1 MAPSQLAQLKAALNT
16 AGLSRKTHSKKDKK
30 AYKKGGAR
38 ETDRAKKLEKLEEIR
53 KNLNKFDERETRV
66 KHDVGGR
73 NLKGVVGK
81 PSASKQA
88 GLEQRKKTLLPE
100 HQLRDH
106 RGTFR
111 DRRFGEND
119 PSMSIEDRMLERYTR
134 ERQRG
139 QGKKGMF
146 NLEDEDEPFGEL
158 DDGFALGGLTH
169 GGRSVM
175 DLPGDD
181 FVAQG
186 LADEDEDEEE
196 NRAGRIDKSVVSRVH
211 FGGFEEA
218 MEEDLPEKKKSKQEV
233 MAEII
238 AKSKEHKYER
248 QQQREMDAE
257 LREELDDDIAD
268 LQMLLAENAPTTPAA
283 TLFPTT
289 SKPHPTPMPIPGGE
303 VIGDGEYDQIVRSL
317 AFDARAKPKN
327 RTKTEEELAFEE
339 KENLEK
345 AEAKRLRRMRGESVS
360 DGEEEE
366 GSRKKRKADDKK
378 PDADDLEDDYV
389 EDEALLGPGL
399 TREQIET
406 MVLSGSEAGS
416 DGEQD
421 DEDSR
426 EEEESV
432 DEDAEEEDESDAESA
447 MEDLNESEEVSA
459 SESEEVEPVVKR
471 TKGKKAAKAEKVKE
485 IPYTFPCPANI
496 EEFEEI
502 VDPLEDS
509 ALPTVV
515 QRIRALYHPSL
526 AQGNKEKLQDFLGV
540 LIDYVLILSS
550 RPSPPF
556 SLIQTLVPHLTA
568 LAKLNPITA
577 AAHFVEKIKLMQKN
591 LSRGL
596 ARGATRPD
604 SKTFPGAPELALLR
618 LVGLFWSTSDY
629 SHPVVVPA
637 VLLMGQYLSQS
648 RVRSLRDLTSGLF
661 LCSLLAQYE
670 SLSKRILPEAI
681 NFVASSILVLLPR
694 RKGAEVNR
702 TYPDLKV
709 PSTSLYLNLPS
720 SVVPSQPLD
729 LGSAITAVGDQ
740 DEVEAEQ
747 LKGGLVVVACRLVD
761 KFAGLYLDSEAFVE
775 LMSPV
780 KQVLEQSRT
789 KKLSSELNMVLTST
803 LTALSKRLSNT
814 LSTRRPLTLQSHK
827 PIPIAS
833 YAPRFEENFAPG
845 KHYDPDTERNAS
857 AKLKALYKKERK
869 GAIRELRKDNRFLAG
884 EKAREQGEKDK
895 EYNARMRKAEG
906 SITVERAEEK
916 AMEREKAK
924 EKRRAGRG

>member
-1 MAPSQLAQLKAALNT
+1 
-16 AGLSRKTHSKKDKK
+16 
-30 AYKKGGAR
+30 
-38 ETDRAKKLEKLEEIR
+38 
-53 KNLNKFDERETRV
+53 
-66 KHDVGGR
+66 
-73 NLKGVVGK
+73 
-81 PSASKQA
+81 
-88 GLEQRKKTLLPE
+88 
-100 HQLRDH
+100 
-106 RGTFR
+106 
-111 DRRFGEND
+111 
-119 PSMSIEDRMLERYTR
+119 
-134 ERQRG
+134 
-139 QGKKGMF
+139 
-146 NLEDEDEPFGEL
+146 
-158 DDGFALGGLTH
+158 
-169 GGRSVM
+169 
-175 DLPGDD
+175 
-181 FVAQG
+181 
-186 LADEDEDEEE
+186 
-196 NRAGRIDKSVVSRVH
+196 
-211 FGGFEEA
+211 
-218 MEEDLPEKKKSKQEV
+218 

-327 RTKTEEELAFEE
+327 RTKTEEELALEE

-526 AQGNKEKLQDFLGV
+526 AQGNKEKLQVGFDMCCCHTLSLTTVQTGFPWRTDRLRPYSFFSSFSS
-540 LIDYVLILSS
+540 IFSHPNTCTASHRPRQIKSHHCCCTFCRKNQAHAKKSFSWTSS
-550 RPSPPF
+550 RC
-556 SLIQTLVPHLTA
+556 H
-568 LAKLNPITA
+568 
-577 AAHFVEKIKLMQKN
+577 
-591 LSRGL
+591 
-596 ARGATRPD
+596 
-604 SKTFPGAPELALLR
+604 
-618 LVGLFWSTSDY
+618 
-629 SHPVVVPA
+629 
-637 VLLMGQYLSQS
+637 
-648 RVRSLRDLTSGLF
+648 
-661 LCSLLAQYE
+661 
-670 SLSKRILPEAI
+670 
-681 NFVASSILVLLPR
+681 
-694 RKGAEVNR
+694 
-702 TYPDLKV
+702 
-709 PSTSLYLNLPS
+709 
-720 SVVPSQPLD
+720 
-729 LGSAITAVGDQ
+729 
-740 DEVEAEQ
+740 
-747 LKGGLVVVACRLVD
+747 
-761 KFAGLYLDSEAFVE
+761 
-775 LMSPV
+775 
-780 KQVLEQSRT
+780 
-789 KKLSSELNMVLTST
+789 
-803 LTALSKRLSNT
+803 
-814 LSTRRPLTLQSHK
+814 
-827 PIPIAS
+827 
-833 YAPRFEENFAPG
+833 
-845 KHYDPDTERNAS
+845 
-857 AKLKALYKKERK
+857 
-869 GAIRELRKDNRFLAG
+869 
-884 EKAREQGEKDK
+884 
-895 EYNARMRKAEG
+895 
-906 SITVERAEEK
+906 
-916 AMEREKAK
+916 
-924 EKRRAGRG
+924 